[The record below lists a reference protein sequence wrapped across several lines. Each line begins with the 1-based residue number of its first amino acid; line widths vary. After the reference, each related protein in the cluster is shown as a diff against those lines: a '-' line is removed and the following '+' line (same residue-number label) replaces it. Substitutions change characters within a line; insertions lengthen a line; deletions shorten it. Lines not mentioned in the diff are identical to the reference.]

1 MMRPLS
7 LLAALLLLT
16 TTALPLR
23 AAEDPGLYGAEV
35 PVADTSDAQRD
46 QAFDAALAQVLVKL
60 SGDRNVAARPGVA
73 DALAQAATLVQQ
85 YQYRQEGGA
94 AGLRLQAHFDPAA
107 VRRLA
112 GSLRLGV
119 WPGPRPPV
127 LALVRGPDGALL
139 GEAQCA
145 GLVQAGAARGLRFVF
160 PAAGDAPDATALTA
174 GDEAALARV
183 ARGYRT
189 GLVLAG
195 KLGAG
200 NAAWAL
206 VGGGAPQRWQ
216 DAGAVDALLA
226 NAGDAA
232 ADRLIPRFAAA
243 PGGGSGG
250 SATLW
255 VSGIDAAA
263 DFAAMLAQLRQD
275 PLVRGA
281 MPLAA
286 QGDGVLL
293 QLRFDGD
300 LAGVLND
307 FAADGRMLPAAA
319 HPGADAALR
328 WLR

>member
-1 MMRPLS
+1 MMRPPG

-16 TTALPLR
+16 TMALPLR
-23 AAEDPGLYGAEV
+23 AAEDPGLYAGEAA
-35 PVADTSDAQRD
+35 VADTSDAQRD

-60 SGDRNVAARPGVA
+60 SGDRNVGARPGVA
-73 DALAQAATLVQQ
+73 EALAQAATLVQQ

-127 LALVRGPDGALL
+127 LVLVRGPDGALL

-160 PAAGDAPDATALTA
+160 PAAGDAPDAAALTV

-189 GLVLAG
+189 GLVLTG
-195 KLGAG
+195 SLGAG
-200 NAAWAL
+200 NAAWVL

-216 DAGAVDALLA
+216 DAGPPAGLLA
-226 NAGDAA
+226 NAGDAT

-243 PGGGSGG
+243 PGGSGG

-275 PLVRGA
+275 PQVRGA

-307 FAADGRMLPAAA
+307 FAADGRMLPTAA